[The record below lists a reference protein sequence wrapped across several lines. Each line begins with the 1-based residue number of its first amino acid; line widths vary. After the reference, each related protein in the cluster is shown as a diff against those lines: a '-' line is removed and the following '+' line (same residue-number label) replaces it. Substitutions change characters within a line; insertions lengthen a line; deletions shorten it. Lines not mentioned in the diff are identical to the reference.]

1 MLIRLHPAAQAAV
14 LLTASLLAGV
24 MANQLRTQPLSWSQN
39 WSDRVVTDAKKT
51 GVPVVGPDEARA
63 ISVAHSH
70 IILDARPAADFAAGH
85 IPGSF
90 SMPASEIEKALP
102 QVLPLLTPAQPVMAY
117 CSGHQCDESMELA
130 KRLIQNGFTN
140 VVLFA
145 DGWAGWTAAKLPVE
159 K

>member
-1 MLIRLHPAAQAAV
+1 M

-24 MANQLRTQPLSWSQN
+24 MANRLRTQPLPWSQN
-39 WSDRVVTDAKKT
+39 WSDRVVMDANKT
-51 GVPVVGPDEARA
+51 GVPIAGSDEARA
-63 ISVAHSH
+63 ISAAHSH

-85 IPGSF
+85 IPGAF
-90 SMPASEIEKALP
+90 SVPSAEIEKALP
-102 QVLPLLTPAQPVMAY
+102 QVLPLLTPAQPVMVY

-130 KRLIQNGFTN
+130 KHLLQNGFTN

-145 DGWAGWTAAKLPVE
+145 GGWAGWTAAKLPVE